1 MANQNIKLEKSVIS
15 QKKSNE
21 IYQKNFSKLVKSNE
35 PVDDDK
41 IIEKYDDLFYDIK
54 IPGKESHKS
63 IVYQSY
69 NHLYDDLNKR
79 HQSSIEKLLQTLAS
93 LQKELSDLINPAA
106 KEHPIYEDGSFLIGG
121 INGEKYQDMHTI
133 WVMQEGRKRS
143 LGSMEMYNVIRRLW
157 GLPLT
162 SAGKYFVT
170 LSELNKIP
178 DGKPINVGID
188 LHIQGEELL
197 AEYDDIFGI
206 SAYLDVTFACKG
218 NEVEDIQN
226 IILGDDVEATAQYY
240 LNSAPCIIKYIID
253 DYTNDETGPIVETL
267 TLAKGESKM
276 VRLLREIYLESD
288 EGFGLNNLPNN
299 MQTYYDNE
307 SDPGSEILYNGNTI
321 SNYIKLWG
329 PGRRYASVVY
339 AEGRITS
346 KEEWDSQISNEFFQQ
361 DTTLQIFN
369 GLPTTGTNY
378 FQVIEKPDDYGS
390 EYFGAYHRI
399 YGPGLGLFGSLN
411 QSQGVTDS
419 YFNDRTFGYY
429 KDGVR
434 KNDGFN
440 IGGMIRDMLPGWAA
454 AFIGDIWILRSKFL
468 PIYGQPIIKYSGNYY
483 VVCGLSSAGISI
495 KIPFDKTYRWAW
507 EFVSFYNLKTK
518 DLFTKEKG
526 KADNYGVNLRM
537 SDGFIKG
544 IDWSKFSASQ
554 IAFIGLKGEKVV
566 GEGNSGEGQG
576 NDNPWN
582 PKSGGSNYE
591 LNSSN
596 TP

>member
-157 GLPLT
+157 NLPLT

-307 SDPGSEILYNGNTI
+307 SDPGSEILYKI
-321 SNYIKLWG
+321 M
-329 PGRRYASVVY
+329 
-339 AEGRITS
+339 
-346 KEEWDSQISNEFFQQ
+346 
-361 DTTLQIFN
+361 
-369 GLPTTGTNY
+369 
-378 FQVIEKPDDYGS
+378 
-390 EYFGAYHRI
+390 GA
-399 YGPGLGLFGSLN
+399 
-411 QSQGVTDS
+411 
-419 YFNDRTFGYY
+419 
-429 KDGVR
+429 
-434 KNDGFN
+434 
-440 IGGMIRDMLPGWAA
+440 
-454 AFIGDIWILRSKFL
+454 
-468 PIYGQPIIKYSGNYY
+468 
-483 VVCGLSSAGISI
+483 
-495 KIPFDKTYRWAW
+495 
-507 EFVSFYNLKTK
+507 
-518 DLFTKEKG
+518 
-526 KADNYGVNLRM
+526 
-537 SDGFIKG
+537 
-544 IDWSKFSASQ
+544 
-554 IAFIGLKGEKVV
+554 GEKICF
-566 GEGNSGEGQG
+566 SGLCRG
-576 NDNPWN
+576 
-582 PKSGGSNYE
+582 
-591 LNSSN
+591 
-596 TP
+596 

>member
-157 GLPLT
+157 NLPLT

-378 FQVIEKPDDYGS
+378 FEVIEKPDDYGS
-390 EYFGAYHRI
+390 EYFGNYHRI

-440 IGGMIRDMLPGWAA
+440 ITSLFKEMLPSWIRS
-454 AFIGDIWILRSKFL
+454 FVPDIWILRSKFL

-495 KIPFDKTYRWAW
+495 KIPFDKTYRWAF
-507 EFVSFYNLKTK
+507 EYVSFYNLKTK

-566 GEGNSGEGQG
+566 GDGNSGEGQG

-582 PKSGGSNYE
+582 PKTGGSNYE
-591 LNSSN
+591 LNSTN